1 MAINDLELVRRLE
14 PALLDD
20 YRLARNY
27 CLDVPTHA
35 LVHLRSVAY
44 KLVEALAASA
54 EIKFKSKNLYDR
66 VEVLNRARAIDV
78 RLARKLHKLREGG
91 NKGAHPEKYRLSQE
105 QLVELAKRSVELT
118 AAVLAESYTTL
129 KAAPCPEWTFEPLDQ
144 VAGREL
150 CYRAVMEED
159 AEAQYLVGVS
169 LKAKG
174 LMQRERE
181 LSFAMANDSA
191 DINTEASQRRLAQ
204 AGYWFER
211 ASDNHPGARFEYG
224 VALIHGY
231 GGQEEPA
238 LGETLVQQAAES
250 GLAEAQ
256 ALLGY
261 FYLSSSTAFDQDLS
275 KAEHYLLLAAEQD
288 QAEAM
293 ANLGVLYHH
302 HLPDAEKALSY
313 TRQAAQAG
321 YPVAQYHLALM
332 LEQQQELEDA
342 MGWLQQAAEQN
353 YPDAMAAL
361 ARHLLDGERL
371 APDPK
376 RASAL
381 YRKAIRYAA
390 LPEAMFELSLAI
402 FDNEVP
408 DADPVE
414 GAALLQAA
422 YHYASTPELKGAI
435 EQLTPPLVAAL
446 DAAAGEGE
454 QQQRLKLARSRFDAE
469 GLPLPFESR

>member
-14 PALLDD
+14 PSLLED

-44 KLVEALAASA
+44 KLVEALAASV

-78 RLARKLHKLREGG
+78 RLARRLHKLREGG

-105 QLVELAKRSVELT
+105 QLVDLAKRSVELT
-118 AAVLAESYTTL
+118 ATVLAESYDTL
-129 KAAPCPEWTFEPLDQ
+129 KGAPCPDWAFEPLDQ

-159 AEAQYLVGVS
+159 AEAQYLVGIS

-211 ASDNHPGARFEYG
+211 ASDNHAGARFEYG

-231 GGQEEPA
+231 GDHEDPA

-275 KAEHYLLLAAEQD
+275 KAEHYLLLAADQD

-302 HLPDAEKALSY
+302 HLPDADKALSY

-332 LEQQQELEDA
+332 LEQRGELDA
-342 MGWLQQAAEQN
+342 ALDWLQRAAEQS
-353 YPDAMAAL
+353 YPDAMAVL

-371 APDPK
+371 SPDPT

-422 YHYASTPELKGAI
+422 YHYAGSRELKEAI
-435 EQLTPPLVAAL
+435 EQLSPTLVAAL
-446 DAAAGEGE
+446 ESGAGSDD
-454 QQQRLKLARSRFDAE
+454 QLQRLQLARRRFDDH
-469 GLPLPFESR
+469 GLPLPFENL

>member
-14 PALLDD
+14 PSLLED

-44 KLVEALAASA
+44 KLVEALAAAA
-54 EIKFKSKNLYDR
+54 EIKFKSRNLYDR

-78 RLARKLHKLREGG
+78 RLARRLHKLREGG

-105 QLVELAKRSVELT
+105 QLVELARKSVQLT
-118 AAVLAESYTTL
+118 AGVLADAYTPL
-129 KAAPCPEWTFEPLDQ
+129 SGQPCPQWRFEPLDQ

-174 LMQRERE
+174 MMLRERE

-191 DINTEASQRRLAQ
+191 DINTEASRSLLAQ

-211 ASDNHPGARFEYG
+211 ASDSHLGARFEFG

-231 GGQEEPA
+231 GSQEDRA
-238 LGETLVQQAAES
+238 RGETLVQQAAAS

-261 FYLSSSTAFDQDLS
+261 FYLSSSTAFDQDLL
-275 KAEHYLLLAAEQD
+275 KAEHFLLLAAEQD

-302 HLPDAEKALSY
+302 HRPDPPKALAY

-321 YPVAQYHLALM
+321 YPVAQYHLAL
-332 LEQQQELEDA
+332 LLDQQGTEEEA
-342 MGWLQQAAEQN
+342 MDWLQQSAAQH

-371 APDPK
+371 PADPA

-381 YRKAIRYAA
+381 YRKAIRYAG
-390 LPEAMFELSLAI
+390 LPEAMFEFSLAI

-422 YHYASTPELKGAI
+422 YHYAGSRTLRDAI
-435 EQLTPPLVAAL
+435 ERFSPTLVAAL
-446 DAAAGEGE
+446 ESGTGSVD
-454 QQQRLKLARSRFDAE
+454 RLERLQLARRRFDDH
-469 GLPLPFESR
+469 GLPLPFESL